1 MLSFRYLC
9 ATNSAGRMPNHIKER
24 IASLRNLIK
33 GGLHQENLDQIVA
46 EAAFLSQPSTS
57 ATIRA
62 NGTKGLNRKLAR
74 RPHFRVSSAQDCPRG
89 GIGRRARFRF

>member
-9 ATNSAGRMPNHIKER
+9 ATNSVGRMPNHIKER
-24 IASLRNLIK
+24 IASLRDLIK

-57 ATIRA
+57 ATSIRA
-62 NGTKGLNRKLAR
+62 NGTNGRIESL
-74 RPHFRVSSAQDCPRG
+74 RG
-89 GIGRRARFRF
+89 GHIFV